1 MLVRQQGRDEGDDG
15 LTALYNSRMK
25 AGNNVDHPV

>member
-15 LTALYNSRMK
+15 PTALCNSRMK
-25 AGNNVDHPV
+25 AGNNGNHPV